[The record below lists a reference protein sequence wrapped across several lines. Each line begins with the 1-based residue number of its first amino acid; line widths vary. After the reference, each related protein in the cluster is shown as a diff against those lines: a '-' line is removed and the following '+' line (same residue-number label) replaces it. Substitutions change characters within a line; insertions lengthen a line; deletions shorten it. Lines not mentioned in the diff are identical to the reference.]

1 MADAVLTPPTPTNS
15 PHHQGAVDWARVRDD
30 FPILKE
36 LVYGKPLTFLDS
48 GASAQK
54 PQSVIDAV
62 EGVYQ
67 RCYANIHRGIYKFS
81 QEATEAYEAT
91 RGKVQRFIN
100 AKHEKECL
108 FVRGA
113 TEGINLV
120 AQTWGREHLRAG
132 DVVLLSQMEHH
143 SNIVPWQLLRDQL
156 GFTIKVI
163 PVLDDGSLDMDAYAA
178 LLGPEVKLVGMVH
191 VSNTLGTIVDIKR
204 VIQMAHDAGAVVMV
218 DGCQAAPHMAVDV
231 QDLDADF
238 YAFSAHKIYGP
249 TGIGVLYGKETLLDK
264 MPPWQGGGDM
274 IETVTFEKTTFNIL
288 PQKFEAGTPN
298 IAGGIGF
305 GAALDYVTAI
315 GFDAIETHEKSLLA
329 YASEKLTAI
338 QGLRM
343 IGTAADKAAI
353 CSFVLDGIHPHDAG
367 TILDREGICVRTGH
381 HCTQP
386 VMDRFDVPATVR
398 ASFGIYNNFDDID
411 RLVDG
416 LAKVQRIFAL

>member
-1 MADAVLTPPTPTNS
+1 MADAAQTINTAKTTAENS
-15 PHHQGAVDWARVRDD
+15 VDWPRVRAD
-30 FPILKE
+30 FPILGE
-36 LVYGKPLTFLDS
+36 QVYGKPLTFLDS

-54 PQSVIDAV
+54 PQAVIDTIEAV
-62 EGVYQ
+62 YAH
-67 RCYANIHRGIYKFS
+67 CYANIHRGIYKFS

-100 AKHEKECL
+100 AASEKECL

-120 AQTWGREHLRAG
+120 AQTWGRENLRAG

-156 GFTIKVI
+156 GFTIKMI
-163 PVLDDGSLDMDAYAA
+163 PILDDGSLDMDAYAA

-191 VSNTLGTIVDIKR
+191 VSNTLGTIVNIKK
-204 VIQMAHDAGAVVMV
+204 ISQMAHDAGAVVMV

-238 YAFSAHKIYGP
+238 YTFSAHKIYGP

-274 IETVTFEKTTFNIL
+274 IETVTFEKTTYNIL

-305 GAALDYVTAI
+305 GAALDYVANI
-315 GFDAIETHEKSLLA
+315 GFAAIETREKQLLA
-329 YASEKLTAI
+329 YATEKLNAI
-338 QGLRM
+338 DGLRL
-343 IGTAADKAAI
+343 IGTAPHKAAI
-353 CSFVLDGIHPHDAG
+353 CSFVMDGIHPHDAG

-386 VMDRFDVPATVR
+386 VMDRYDVPATVR
-398 ASFGIYNNFDDID
+398 ASFGLYNNEEDID

-416 LAKVQRIFAL
+416 LAKVQRIFALDA